1 MRRLQLC
8 ALVLIG
14 IFSGCAI
21 VNPQADHANLGQTPW
36 KLMSI
41 GETPVNLG
49 ESAILN
55 FDEEEN
61 KISGI
66 AACNSFSAGYEMI
79 KKAITFEDLI
89 TTKKYCEGK
98 MDEENQI
105 VTGLQNVTRYEVK
118 ANMLYF
124 YSKEKLVLTYKR

>member
-1 MRRLQLC
+1 MRIFQLC
-8 ALVLIG
+8 ALALIG

-21 VNPQADHANLGQTPW
+21 VNPQADHADLGESQW

-49 ESAILN
+49 ERATLK
-55 FDEEEN
+55 FDEKEN
-61 KISGI
+61 KISGV
-66 AACNSFSAGYEMI
+66 AACNSFSGGYEMI
-79 KKAITFEDLI
+79 RKAITFEQLV

-105 VTGLQNVTRYEVK
+105 ITGLQSVTRYDVK

-124 YSKEKLVLTYKR
+124 YNKGQLVLTYRR